1 MISPGVT
8 GYLEFLGLASVM
20 AITSGTV
27 LLLDI
32 RFTSSS
38 NLLWRLSALVY
49 HIVSLSFRVVELED
63 PLVPVWGVPLVLLL
77 SFVVLHLL
85 SPGL

>member
-20 AITSGTV
+20 AIISGAV

-32 RFTSSS
+32 RFTCSS

-49 HIVSLSFRVVELED
+49 HIVNLSFLLVEFED
-63 PLVPVWGVPLVLLL
+63 PLVLVWGILLL
-77 SFVVLHLL
+77 PFVVLHLL